1 MVSIK
6 IIDYN
11 NLIYFCLLF
20 IVCCSQPVT
29 LCVAVPSMDHH
40 LVHSVSGLLCT
51 FVMTVSK
58 LWETQLNVRIIAE
71 KLSLHVTVSGSEE
84 ILWKLI
90 LRLHPENTRY
100 RRGGWSMFQSIYC
113 VKASQ
118 FYLVIWHEKI
128 LDIHISINNNGIIY
142 IFQNGAINTWQIAL
156 RVSCSSMEI
165 G

>member
-1 MVSIK
+1 MSHVHCVLPPARNTVCSSA
-6 IIDYN
+6 
-11 NLIYFCLLF
+11 IYGP
-20 IVCCSQPVT
+20 SSSA
-29 LCVAVPSMDHH
+29 LCGGVIEYILPDW
-40 LVHSVSGLLCT
+40 
-51 FVMTVSK
+51 SK
-58 LWETQLNVRIIAE
+58 TSRVWETQLNVRIIAE

-113 VKASQ
+113 VNASQ
-118 FYLVIWHEKI
+118 FYLVIWHKRI
-128 LDIHISINNNGIIY
+128 LDIHISMNNNGIIY